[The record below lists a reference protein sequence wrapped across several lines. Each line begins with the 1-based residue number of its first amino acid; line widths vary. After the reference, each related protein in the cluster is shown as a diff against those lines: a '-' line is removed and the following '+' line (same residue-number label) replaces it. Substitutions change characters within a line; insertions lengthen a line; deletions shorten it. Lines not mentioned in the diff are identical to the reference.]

1 MIVITGASDGLGRE
15 LSKLLIK
22 DGKRVFGLARNKC
35 EAGVIHI
42 KTDLLDEAS
51 ITSAVDQ
58 ILKEE
63 ESLEAV
69 INCAGV
75 ISLEKINALSSSEI
89 ERVLATNVKAPMLL
103 VSKLMD
109 RIQKDGSDILNVAS
123 TVGFKG
129 YADQAAY
136 GVSKWAMRGFSTN
149 LQTELKDTSC
159 RVISFCPGGFV
170 SRFFAKVT
178 GIENNLDPKEWMKAS
193 DLAKLMWQ
201 VLQLPK
207 NMEVSEIII
216 NRKTSI

>member
-1 MIVITGASDGLGRE
+1 MFIITGASDGLGRE

-22 DGKRVFGLARNKC
+22 DGKKVIGLARNKC
-35 EAGVIHI
+35 EAGVMHI
-42 KTDLLDEAS
+42 KTDLLDETS
-51 ITSAVDQ
+51 IKKAVSM
-58 ILKEE
+58 ILKEDDK
-63 ESLEAV
+63 LEAV

-75 ISLEKINALSSSEI
+75 ISLEKINTLSSSEI

-109 RIQKDGSDILNVAS
+109 RIKKDGSDILNVAS

-178 GIENNLDPKEWMKAS
+178 GVENNLDPKEWMRAS

-201 VLQLPK
+201 ILQLPK
-207 NMEVSEIII
+207 NMEVSEIIV

>member
-22 DGKRVFGLARNKC
+22 DGKKVIGLARNKC
-35 EAGVIHI
+35 EQGVIHI
-42 KTDLLDEAS
+42 ETDLLSEDSINKAVAS
-51 ITSAVDQ
+51 

-63 ESLEAV
+63 EQLDAV
-69 INCAGV
+69 VNCAGV
-75 ISLEKINALSSSEI
+75 ISLEKINALSSKEI

-109 RIQKDGSDILNVAS
+109 RIKKDGADILNVAS

-149 LQTELKDTSC
+149 LQTELKDSPC

-193 DLAKLMWQ
+193 DLAALMKH
-201 VLQLPK
+201 VLYLPK
-207 NMEVSEIII
+207 SMEVSEIVI
-216 NRKTSI
+216 NRKIGK